1 MQFVLT
7 RYESLS
13 PTQQRQLL
21 EIALLPEQVRH
32 VGDIHGGLH
41 TLTARPVADRQGFVL
56 LIDDTPR
63 GFFVLKRR
71 SLLPDWARD
80 RPRITTTLH
89 ALMID
94 KGFQGLGL
102 GKQCL
107 RALPE
112 LTQPLW
118 PATEQ
123 LMLAVEAGNHPA
135 RQLYLALGWQEL
147 PERDADQPGF
157 ERLMLLRLQRSM
169 GQ

>member
-1 MQFVLT
+1 MHFALT
-7 RYESLS
+7 PYESLS

-41 TLTARPVADRQGFVL
+41 TLTARPVVDRQGFVL
-56 LIDDTPR
+56 LIDDIPQ

-102 GKQCL
+102 GKRCL
-107 RALPE
+107 RALPG
-112 LTQPLW
+112 LARALW
-118 PATEQ
+118 PDTEQ

-135 RQLYLALGWQEL
+135 RQLYLTLGWQDL
-147 PERDADQPGF
+147 PESNPEHASV
-157 ERLMLLRLQRSM
+157 ERLMLLRL
-169 GQ
+169 

>member
-21 EIALLPEQVRH
+21 EIALLPEQIRH

-56 LIDDTPR
+56 LMEDIPR
-63 GFFVLKRR
+63 GFFVLKRNT
-71 SLLPDWARD
+71 LLPDWARD

-102 GKQCL
+102 GRQCL

-112 LTQPLW
+112 LTQALW
-118 PATEQ
+118 PDTEQ

-147 PERDADQPGF
+147 PESDAAHASV
-157 ERLMLLRLQRSM
+157 ERLMLLPL
-169 GQ
+169 

>member
-21 EIALLPEQVRH
+21 EIALLPEQIRH

-71 SLLPDWARD
+71 SLLPDWARG
-80 RPRITTTLH
+80 RASVTTTLH

-94 KGFQGLGL
+94 KRFQGLGL
-102 GKQCL
+102 GKRCL
-107 RALPE
+107 RALPALAQE
-112 LTQPLW
+112 LW
-118 PATEQ
+118 PDTEQ
-123 LMLAVEAGNHPA
+123 LMLAVEVGNHPA

-147 PERDADQPGF
+147 PESDPNHASV
-157 ERLMLLRLQRSM
+157 ERLMLLTL
-169 GQ
+169 

>member
-1 MQFVLT
+1 MHFALT
-7 RYESLS
+7 PYESLS

-21 EIALLPEQVRH
+21 KIELLPEQIRH

-41 TLTARPVADRQGFVL
+41 TLTARPVVDRQGFVL
-56 LIDDTPR
+56 LIDDIPR

-80 RPRITTTLH
+80 SPRITTTLH

-102 GKQCL
+102 GKRCL
-107 RALPE
+107 RALPG
-112 LTQPLW
+112 LARALW
-118 PATEQ
+118 PDTEQ

-135 RQLYLALGWQEL
+135 RQLYLTLGWQDL
-147 PERDADQPGF
+147 PESDAAYASF
-157 ERLMLLRLQRSM
+157 ERLMLLTL
-169 GQ
+169 

>member
-1 MQFVLT
+1 MPFAFT
-7 RYESLS
+7 RHESLS
-13 PTQQRQLL
+13 PTQQHQLL
-21 EIALLPEQVRH
+21 EIELLPEQIRH

-41 TLTARPVADRQGFVL
+41 TLTARPAADRQGFAL
-56 LIDDTPR
+56 LKDDIPR

-80 RPRITTTLH
+80 HAIVTTTLH

-94 KGFQGLGL
+94 RRFQGLGL

-112 LTQPLW
+112 LTQALW
-118 PATEQ
+118 PDTEQ
-123 LMLAVEAGNHPA
+123 LMLAVETGNHSA

-147 PERDADQPGF
+147 PERNGDQPGF
-157 ERLMLLRLQRSM
+157 ERLMLLTL
-169 GQ
+169 

>member
-1 MQFVLT
+1 MYFALT
-7 RYESLS
+7 PYQSLS

-21 EIALLPEQVRH
+21 DIELLPEQIRH

-41 TLTARPVADRQGFVL
+41 TLTARPVVDRQGFVL
-56 LIDDTPR
+56 LIDDIPR

-71 SLLPDWARD
+71 SLLPDWACD

-112 LTQPLW
+112 LTQELW
-118 PATEQ
+118 PDTEQ
-123 LMLAVEAGNHPA
+123 LMLAVEAGNHLA

-147 PERDADQPGF
+147 PESDPTNASF
-157 ERLMLLRLQRSM
+157 ERLMLLTL
-169 GQ
+169 

>member
-1 MQFVLT
+1 MHFALT

-21 EIALLPEQVRH
+21 DIELLPEQIRH

-41 TLTARPVADRQGFVL
+41 TLTARPVVDRQGFVL
-56 LIDDTPR
+56 LIDDIPR

-80 RPRITTTLH
+80 HASVTTTLH

-94 KGFQGLGL
+94 NRFQGQGL

-112 LTQPLW
+112 LTQQLW
-118 PATEQ
+118 PDTEQ
-123 LMLAVEAGNHPA
+123 LMLAVETGNHPA

-157 ERLMLLRLQRSM
+157 ERLMLLTL
-169 GQ
+169 

>member
-1 MQFVLT
+1 MYFALT
-7 RYESLS
+7 PYQSLS

-21 EIALLPEQVRH
+21 DIDLLPEQIRH

-41 TLTARPVADRQGFVL
+41 TLTARPVVDRQGFVL
-56 LIDDTPR
+56 LIDDIPR

-112 LTQPLW
+112 LTQELW
-118 PATEQ
+118 PDTEQ

-135 RQLYLALGWQEL
+135 RQLYLALGWQEW
-147 PERDADQPGF
+147 PESDPTNASF
-157 ERLMLLRLQRSM
+157 ERLMLLTL
-169 GQ
+169 

>member
-21 EIALLPEQVRH
+21 EIALLPEQIRH

-41 TLTARPVADRQGFVL
+41 TLTARPVADRQGFAV
-56 LIDDTPR
+56 LIDDIPR

-80 RPRITTTLH
+80 SARVTTTLH

-94 KGFQGLGL
+94 RRFQGLGL

-107 RALPE
+107 RALPG
-112 LTQPLW
+112 LTQELW
-118 PATEQ
+118 PETAQ

-135 RQLYLALGWQEL
+135 RQLYLTLGWQEL
-147 PERDADQPGF
+147 PESDPNHASV
-157 ERLMLLRLQRSM
+157 ERLMLLRL
-169 GQ
+169 

>member
-1 MQFVLT
+1 MHFALT

-13 PTQQRQLL
+13 PMQQRQLL
-21 EIALLPEQVRH
+21 DIELLPEQVRH

-41 TLTARPVADRQGFVL
+41 TLTARPAADRQGFVL
-56 LIDDTPR
+56 LVDDIPR
-63 GFFVLKRR
+63 GFLVLKRH
-71 SLLPDWARD
+71 SLLPEWARD

-94 KGFQGLGL
+94 KRFQGLGL

-112 LTQPLW
+112 LTQALW
-118 PATEQ
+118 PETEQ
-123 LMLAVEAGNHPA
+123 MMLAVEAGNHPA

-147 PERDADQPGF
+147 PEGALDRVSF
-157 ERLMLLRLQRSM
+157 ERLMLLTLEQSM

>member
-1 MQFVLT
+1 MHFALT
-7 RYESLS
+7 RHESLS

-21 EIALLPEQVRH
+21 EIELLPEQIRH

-56 LIDDTPR
+56 LMDDIPR
-63 GFFVLKRR
+63 GFFVLKRG
-71 SLLPDWARD
+71 SLLPDWARE
-80 RPRITTTLH
+80 REHVTTTLH

-94 KGFQGLGL
+94 RRFQGQGL

-107 RALPE
+107 RALPAVARD
-112 LTQPLW
+112 LW
-118 PATEQ
+118 PDTAQ

-135 RQLYLALGWQEL
+135 RQLYLALGWQAL

-157 ERLMLLRLQRSM
+157 ERLMRLTL
-169 GQ
+169 

>member
-1 MQFVLT
+1 MHFALT

-13 PTQQRQLL
+13 PTQQRQLM
-21 EIALLPEQVRH
+21 EIELLPEQIRH

-56 LIDDTPR
+56 LLDDIPR

-80 RPRITTTLH
+80 GARVTTTLH

-94 KGFQGLGL
+94 RRFQGLGL

-107 RALPE
+107 RALPG
-112 LTQPLW
+112 LTQNLW
-118 PATEQ
+118 PETEQ
-123 LMLAVEAGNHPA
+123 LMLAVETGNHPA
-135 RQLYLALGWQEL
+135 RQLYLALGWQDL
-147 PERDADQPGF
+147 PGSDTGHASV
-157 ERLMLLRLQRSM
+157 ERLMLLTL
-169 GQ
+169 